1 METLRF
7 GDWKFTPK
15 ALSLRRGDYV
25 ARHEYKVIQTL
36 YLLASHAPNV
46 MTRETLLNT
55 VWLNV
60 VVGDNSLHRVISMLR
75 KTLGHP
81 TNADTQYIA
90 TVPRI
95 GYRFVQPASRTG
107 GAVDDTS
114 SAFNADKQIDYRLPI
129 GLHTG
134 ATGETARTQQLIRAI
149 TRYLIWRHPAFT
161 ILQQTD
167 ALDLAYKVQ
176 VNCAARSNKVTYEWD
191 VFDAHTKELVQSGSR
206 NHSAEGNALDTLE
219 HIGEHTGEHIG
230 ERIANE
236 ILRHRRLGALQI
248 YDPKDLSYADLILLG
263 NHFVSVEQDQL
274 SRQRHM
280 LEVSVQRHP
289 DLPIGHAMLSNQL
302 SWAIANGLSLQ
313 PAEDKTQSL
322 HHAAIA
328 LALDPNH
335 PMVAGIC
342 GLSYSRL
349 GEPSNGIHL
358 CRQALSLAPSI
369 YNKDCLAMVLCF
381 DGQASEAIELYR
393 EIEAALPAGQVFNY
407 GKLVVPYTQLGD
419 LVSATQYANLATT
432 HFPNDYFNWVLRANL
447 LAQQGQLEQARS
459 DLARAHDLYPQTDPE
474 KLAQGIIRTYGAKS
488 AQREWLIQGLLL
500 LQSKR

>member
-7 GDWKFTPK
+7 GDWELDPE
-15 ALSLRRGDYV
+15 ALSLRRGDHV

-46 MTRETLLNT
+46 MTRETLLNA
-55 VWLNV
+55 VWPNV

-75 KTLGHP
+75 KILGQP
-81 TNADTQYIA
+81 TDTQYIA

-95 GYRFVQPASRTG
+95 GYRFVQPVRRFGS
-107 GAVDDTS
+107 AVDTS
-114 SAFNADKQIDYRLPI
+114 PAFNSDKQIDYRLPI

-134 ATGETARTQQLIRAI
+134 ATRERAQTQELVRAV

-161 ILQQTD
+161 ILQQTN
-167 ALDLAYKVQ
+167 ALNLAYRVEM
-176 VNCAARSNKVTYEWD
+176 NCVAKRNRFTYEWD
-191 VFDAHTKELVQSGSR
+191 VFDAHSEELVHSGTQ
-206 NHSAEGNALDTLE
+206 NDSADGNAADTLA
-219 HIGEHTGEHIG
+219 HTDEQTREHIG

-236 ILRHRRLGALQI
+236 ILRHRRLAARQI
-248 YDPKDLSYADLILLG
+248 SDPKNLSYADLILLG
-263 NHFVSVEQDQL
+263 NQFISVEQDQL

-280 LEVSVQRHP
+280 LEVAVQRHP
-289 DLPIGHAMLSNQL
+289 DLAIGHAIFSNHL
-302 SWAIANGLSLQ
+302 SWAIANGLTLQ
-313 PAEDKTQSL
+313 PDEDKTQSF
-322 HHAAIA
+322 HHAALA

-349 GEPSNGIHL
+349 GESSTGIHL
-358 CRQALSLAPSI
+358 CRQALNLAPSI
-369 YNKDCLAMVLCF
+369 YNKDGLATVLCF
-381 DGQASEAIELYR
+381 NGQASEAIDLYY

-419 LVSATQYANLATT
+419 LVSATHYANLATT

-447 LAQQGQLEQARS
+447 LAQQGQLEQAQS
-459 DLARAHDLYPQTDPE
+459 DLARAYDLFPQTNSV
-474 KLAQGIIRTYGAKS
+474 KLAQGIVRTYGGKP
-488 AQREWLIQGLLL
+488 AQRELLTRGLLI
-500 LQSKR
+500 LQG